1 MNQFGQQGFSGNMSG
16 MNQQKNQYQPTGYV
30 QSHYQ
35 GISRQSG
42 GMSAQSN
49 TGPVISRVGYSA
61 QNGGYGQSSSM
72 LHSSSFNGYNN
83 NAQPVLSHFGG
94 SSINA
99 GSQQPVISHY
109 GGYQA
114 QNMQQSQQPMNAQQ
128 GRGASMSNAQP
139 VISHFGGYQAQN
151 MQQMQP
157 YQSSMNNMSQS
168 QPVISHFGGYQ
179 AQSAQNR
186 GGYGMGGSSGHGATQ
201 YTSQAGNTPVLQNAG
216 FSNQG
221 PVISRH
227 GYAANTQSA
236 MGISNQQQF

>member
-1 MNQFGQQGFSGNMSG
+1 MNQFGQQGFGGNMSG
-16 MNQQKNQYQPTGYV
+16 MNQQKNQYQPSGYV

-35 GISRQSG
+35 GISRQPG
-42 GMSAQSN
+42 GISAQSN

-61 QNGGYGQSSSM
+61 QNGGYGQSSAM
-72 LHSSSFNGYNN
+72 HSSSSNGYG

-114 QNMQQSQQPMNAQQ
+114 QNMQRSQTMNAQQ
-128 GRGASMSNAQP
+128 GRSSSMSNSQP
-139 VISHFGGYQAQN
+139 VISHYGGYQAQN
-151 MQQMQP
+151 AQQSQP
-157 YQSSMNNMSQS
+157 YQSSMTTMNQS
-168 QPVISHFGGYQ
+168 QPVLSHFGGYQ

-186 GGYGMGGSSGHGATQ
+186 GGYGMNGSNGYGATQ
-201 YTSQAGNTPVLQNAG
+201 FTSQAGNTPVLQNAG

-227 GYAANTQSA
+227 GYAANNQSA
-236 MGISNQQQF
+236 TGFNNQQQF